1 MKSFNL
7 IVGKAKL
14 EMLTPKALVGTI
26 MPLLI
31 RVLFGTCTYC
41 NKKDSGNQTLKPFLV
56 IFSLVYFSHSVHNI
70 RITTYY

>member
-14 EMLTPKALVGTI
+14 EMLRPKALVGKI
-26 MPLLI
+26 MPLLV

-41 NKKDSGNQTLKPFLV
+41 NKKIQEIK
-56 IFSLVYFSHSVHNI
+56 H
-70 RITTYY
+70 